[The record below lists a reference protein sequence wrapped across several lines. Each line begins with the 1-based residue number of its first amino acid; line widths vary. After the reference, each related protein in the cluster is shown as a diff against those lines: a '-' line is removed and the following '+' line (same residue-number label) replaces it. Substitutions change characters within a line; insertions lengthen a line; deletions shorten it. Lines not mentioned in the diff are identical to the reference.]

1 MEVNSCYIEVNVKN
15 KILMVDDDAFYRKA
29 ATMFISR
36 TDFLL
41 ETVSSG
47 RECIEYIENNNVDL
61 ILLDMEM
68 PEMSGY
74 DTLKQIRKKDS
85 TKDVPVVFMSG
96 TENLLKKALSDG
108 CAVEGIL
115 KKPFNPDTFIKTIQ
129 DVLSR

>member
-1 MEVNSCYIEVNVKN
+1 MKN
-15 KILMVDDDAFYRKA
+15 KILMVDDDAFCRKA
-29 ATMFISR
+29 ATMFIGR

-47 RECIEYIENNNVDL
+47 IECIDFIEHNNVDL

-68 PEMSGY
+68 PGMSGY
-74 DTLKQIRKKDS
+74 DTLKEIRKTDR

-115 KKPFNPDTFIKTIQ
+115 KKPFNPDTLIKIIQ
-129 DVLSR
+129 DVLNKQ